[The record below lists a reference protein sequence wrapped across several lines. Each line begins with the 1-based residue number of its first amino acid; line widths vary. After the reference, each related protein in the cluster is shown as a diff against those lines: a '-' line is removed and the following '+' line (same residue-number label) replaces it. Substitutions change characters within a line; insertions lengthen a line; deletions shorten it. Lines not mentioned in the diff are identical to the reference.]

1 MLSETNKG
9 DIHEIRRI
17 LRSSRKR
24 NGKSMSIRLKSTFRF
39 LLVILLLSGCPS
51 RDVDVWTDIVPKNH
65 EAIPAP
71 PAPDS
76 EFSATNTNLL
86 ATHNREREYKG
97 RTGLKLDRTLVGYAQ
112 DHSEWMARKK
122 NLKHSDIGVLL
133 GRFHTVG
140 ENIAWNQE
148 DENEVTESWMNSKGH
163 RENIMNRS
171 FGRVGFG
178 VSKASDGSLYWC
190 AVFGD

>member
-1 MLSETNKG
+1 
-9 DIHEIRRI
+9 
-17 LRSSRKR
+17 
-24 NGKSMSIRLKSTFRF
+24 MSIRLKSTFRF
-39 LLVILLLSGCPS
+39 LLVVLLLSGCPS
-51 RDVDVWTDIVPKNH
+51 RDVDVWTDIVPKNP

-71 PAPDS
+71 PAADS

-97 RTGLKLDRTLVGYAQ
+97 RTGLKLDETLVVYAQ
-112 DHSEWMARKK
+112 KHSDWMARKK

-133 GRFHTVG
+133 GKFHTVG

>member
-1 MLSETNKG
+1 MLSETNNG
-9 DIHEIRRI
+9 DTHEIRRM
-17 LRSSRKR
+17 LRSNRKR
-24 NGKSMSIRLKSTFRF
+24 KGKPMSIRLKSTFRF
-39 LLVILLLSGCPS
+39 LLAVLLLSGCPS
-51 RDVDVWTDIVPKNH
+51 RDIDVWSDIVPAHPETTPK
-65 EAIPAP
+65 P
-71 PAPDS
+71 PGRD
-76 EFSATNTNLL
+76 FSVTNTNLL

-97 RTGLKLDRTLVGYAQ
+97 RTGLKLDRALVDYAQ
-112 DHSEWMARKK
+112 AHSDWMARKN

-133 GRFHTVG
+133 GKFHTVG

-171 FGRVGFG
+171 FGRIGFG

>member
-17 LRSSRKR
+17 LRSNRKR
-24 NGKSMSIRLKSTFRF
+24 NGKSMSIRLKSAFRF
-39 LLVILLLSGCPS
+39 LLVVLLLSGCPS
-51 RDVDVWTDIVPKNH
+51 RDVDVWTDIVPKNP
-65 EAIPAP
+65 EATPP
-71 PAPDS
+71 PAADR
-76 EFSATNTNLL
+76 EFSATNANLL

-97 RTGLKLDRTLVGYAQ
+97 RTGLKLNKTLVDYAQ
-112 DHSEWMARKK
+112 AHSDWMARKN

-133 GRFHTVG
+133 GKFHTVG